1 MSPKPKR
8 SVQLLWGEDAFLL
21 REAAASRLE
30 AGLQVTEVDAG
41 EWRGGELADL
51 ATPSLFGDRR
61 ALIVTDCRSL
71 PDEGMQELSR
81 YLAAPDP
88 DTPLLLLL
96 TVAERGR
103 VPAAWQKLLQDVA
116 DIEEIAIARRELPGW
131 IVQRARSRSIDL
143 EGPAA
148 AALIDVL
155 GEDPATLASAVEQLG
170 GAFPG
175 ARIGADAVRSQFRGL
190 GEQRTWNLCDNAFAR
205 DLPAAMRSLRSV
217 REGGD
222 AGLAILA
229 AIAGRIREL
238 LRVKSLPERLSDA
251 DAAKAAGLR
260 FDWQARR
267 FREQAARFSEG
278 DLVEAHARVVE
289 ADRALKSGADEDVIL
304 ALLVAGIARGDAA

>member
-8 SVQLLWGEDAFLL
+8 AVHLLWGEDAFLL
-21 REAAASRLE
+21 REAASALLE
-30 AGLQVTEVDAG
+30 DGLQITEVEAG

-61 ALIVTDCRSL
+61 ALVVTDCRSL
-71 PDEGMQELSR
+71 PDEGMQELTR

-88 DTPLLLLL
+88 ETPLVLLL

-116 DIEEIAIARRELPGW
+116 DIEEVAVARRELPGW
-131 IVQRARSRSIDL
+131 IVRRARAKGIDL
-143 EGPAA
+143 DGPAA
-148 AALIDVL
+148 AALVEVL

-175 ARIGADAVRSQFRGL
+175 QRIGADAVRSQFRGL
-190 GEQRTWNLCDNAFAR
+190 GEQKTWNLCDNAFSR
-205 DLPAAMRSLRSV
+205 DLAAAMRSLRSV

-222 AGLAILA
+222 AGLQILA
-229 AIAGRIREL
+229 VVAARIRDL
-238 LRVKSLPERLSDA
+238 LKVKAVPEQLSDA
-251 DAAKAAGLR
+251 DAARAAGLR
-260 FDWQARR
+260 FDWQARA
-267 FREQAARFSEG
+267 FRRQAARFTEAE
-278 DLVEAHARVVE
+278 LVEAHARVVE

-304 ALLVAGIARGDAA
+304 SLLVAGIARGDAA